1 MQPPR
6 MPTAASTSGRFPLS
20 RHAALEFWSRCV
32 ASLSL
37 LATAA
42 IALGAAFQGIG
53 GPWRYTLLGLAL
65 VVGLPF
71 LSIALARL
79 AERRYLVRPPK
90 KFLAAALGL
99 DVGGI
104 ALVAAAAVLLQSETS
119 HAAPMFAAGS
129 VLEGC
134 GTLLVL
140 LWFVAAMAVAPTSDH
155 MHSL

>member
-6 MPTAASTSGRFPLS
+6 MPTAASTSGRFPQS

>member
-1 MQPPR
+1 MQPPQ
-6 MPTAASTSGRFPLS
+6 MPAAVSADGRFPRT
-20 RHAALEFWSRCV
+20 RHAALEFWIRCV

-37 LATAA
+37 LATGA
-42 IALGAAFQGIG
+42 IALGAAFQGVSG
-53 GPWRYTLLGLAL
+53 AWRYTLFGLAL
-65 VVGLPF
+65 VVALPS
-71 LSIALARL
+71 LSIALARI
-79 AERRYLVRPPK
+79 AESRYLSRPPK
-90 KFLAAALGL
+90 RFLAAALGL

-104 ALVAAAAVLLQSETS
+104 ALVAAAVVLLQSETS

-140 LWFVAAMAVAPTSDH
+140 LWFVAVMAVAPTSDH